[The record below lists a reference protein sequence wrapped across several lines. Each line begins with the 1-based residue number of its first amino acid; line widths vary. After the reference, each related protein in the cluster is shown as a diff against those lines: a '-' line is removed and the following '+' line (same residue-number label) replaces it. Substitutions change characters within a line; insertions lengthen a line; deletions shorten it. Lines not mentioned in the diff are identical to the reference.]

1 MMFILTVRW
10 YLTVVVICISVII
23 NDWIAIAFSIVW
35 KWKVKVKSLS
45 CVRLVTTP
53 WTAAYQASPSMG
65 FSRQE
70 YWSGLPLPSPRLV
83 LMKFKSKLRH
93 IIEDLSMKSGQ
104 RSQKPK
110 SIHCVISFTYI
121 IFIYVYIIFVCIY
134 SQIYHVRN
142 QDFFSFY
149 S

>member
-23 NDWIAIAFSIVW
+23 NDWIAIAFSIGW